1 LKITGNDSHMKHI
14 ILGTAGHVD
23 HGKTALIKVITD
35 VDTDRLKEEKERGI
49 TIELG
54 FAPLTL
60 KSGQKVGII
69 DVPGHEKFV
78 KNMVAGAGGIDVV
91 IMVIAADE
99 GIMPQTREHL
109 DICELLA
116 IRRGIVALTKTDMVD
131 DDWLDLVTDDIKNF
145 LRGTFLEDSPVI
157 PLSSVTGSG
166 ITEFLDELNKVV
178 ETAEEHTISTF
189 FRLPVDRVFTMKG
202 FGTVVTGTL
211 ISGKTRVGDIV
222 EILPE
227 RKKAKIRGIQVYN
240 EISDEAVAGQRTAI
254 NLQGINKAMVKRG
267 DLLAHADTFEPSN
280 RFDVLVKY
288 LPSAKGKIKDRS
300 LVRFHIGTA
309 QIISRLILLGINAIE
324 PGEEVYARM
333 YLESPVAA
341 TAGDRFVIRSYSPV
355 TTIGGGKILD
365 PLVIKRR
372 QNSKALLN
380 ELELLDRGNE
390 GERTGVILERAD
402 FDGISDRRLSA
413 RTGIAL
419 NRQKKVLEEMLSKKE
434 AILLGKETHK
444 VISSRIYKDFQ
455 KRIVL
460 EAKAYHE
467 RFPLKNGFFKEELRI
482 STGGFIDQNLFN
494 RGIRDLE
501 ADGTI
506 VVERDK
512 IRIKDHKVDLKGD
525 LEELRREIE
534 DIYLES
540 GLTPPSTKDVLARFP
555 DKKGGAAN
563 ILTVL
568 LNDKILI
575 KINEDMYF
583 HMGAIESLEE
593 RYRKLLVEEGKSS
606 PATFRDLTGLSRKY
620 TIPLMEYFDKTKLT
634 IRVGDHRVL
643 RGRNNE

>member
-1 LKITGNDSHMKHI
+1 MKHI

-23 HGKTALIKVITD
+23 HGKTALIKAITD
-35 VDTDRLKEEKERGI
+35 IDTDRLKEEKERGI

-60 KSGQKVGII
+60 KSGQKVGIV

-109 DICELLA
+109 EICELLA
-116 IRRGIVALTKTDMVD
+116 IRRGIVALTKTDMID
-131 DDWLDLVTDDIKNF
+131 DEWLDLVMDDIKNF
-145 LRGTFLEDSPVI
+145 LQGTFLQDSPVI

-178 ETAEEHTISTF
+178 ETAEEHTLSTF

-211 ISGKTRVGDIV
+211 ISGKTRVGDTV

-240 EISDEAVAGQRTAI
+240 ETSDEAVAGQRTAI
-254 NLQGINKAMVKRG
+254 NLQGINKAMIKRG
-267 DLLAHADTFEPSN
+267 DLLAHVDTFEPSN
-280 RFDVLVKY
+280 RFDVFVKY

-309 QIISRLILLGINAIE
+309 QIISRLILLGKNAIE

-341 TAGDRFVIRSYSPV
+341 VAGDRFVIRSYSPV

-365 PLVIKRR
+365 PLVIKKR

-390 GERTGVILERAD
+390 RERTGVILERAD
-402 FDGISDRRLSA
+402 FDGISDRSLSV
-413 RTGIAL
+413 RTGITF
-419 NRQKKVLEEMLSKKE
+419 NWQKKVLEEMFSKKE
-434 AILLGKETHK
+434 AILLEKETHK

-467 RFPLKNGFFKEELRI
+467 RFPLKDGFFKEELRI

-494 RGIRDLE
+494 RAIRELE
-501 ADGTI
+501 DDGKI
-506 VVERDK
+506 VVEKEK
-512 IRIKDHKVDLKGD
+512 IRLKGHRVDLKGG
-525 LEELRREIE
+525 LKELRKEIE
-534 DIYLES
+534 DIYREAD
-540 GLTPPSTKDVLARFP
+540 LTPPSTKDVLARFP
-555 DKKGGAAN
+555 DKKGEASN

-568 LNDKILI
+568 LNDKILV
-575 KINEDMYF
+575 KVNEDMHF
-583 HMGAIESLEE
+583 HSKAMEE
-593 RYRKLLVEEGKSS
+593 LRKRYRTLLTEEGKSS
-606 PATFRDLTGLSRKY
+606 PASFRDLTGLSRKY
-620 TIPLMEYFDKTKLT
+620 IIPLIEYFDKTKLT
-634 IRVGDHRVL
+634 MRIGDHRVL
-643 RGRNNE
+643 RRRNNG

>member
-1 LKITGNDSHMKHI
+1 MKHI

-23 HGKTALIKVITD
+23 HGKTALIKAITD
-35 VDTDRLKEEKERGI
+35 IDTDRLKEEKERGI

-60 KSGQKVGII
+60 KSGQKVGIV

-109 DICELLA
+109 EICELLA

-131 DDWLDLVTDDIKNF
+131 DEWLDLVTDDIKNF
-145 LRGTFLEDSPVI
+145 LQGTFLEDSPVI

-211 ISGKTRVGDIV
+211 ISGKTRVGDTV

-240 EISDEAVAGQRTAI
+240 ETSDEAVAGQRTAI
-254 NLQGINKAMVKRG
+254 NLQGINKAMIKRG

-280 RFDVLVKY
+280 RFDVLIKY

-309 QIISRLILLGINAIE
+309 QIISRLILLGKNAIE

-365 PLVIKRR
+365 PLVIKKR
-372 QNSKALLN
+372 QDSKALLN

-390 GERTGVILERAD
+390 KERTGVILERAD
-402 FDGISDRRLSA
+402 FDGISDRSLSV
-413 RTGIAL
+413 RTGIAF
-419 NRQKKVLEEMLSKKE
+419 NWQKRVLEEMFSKKE
-434 AILLGKETHK
+434 AILLEKETHK

-467 RFPLKNGFFKEELRI
+467 RFPLKDGFFKEELRI
-482 STGGFIDQNLFN
+482 STGGFIDQTLFN
-494 RGIRDLE
+494 RAIRDLE
-501 ADGTI
+501 ADGEI
-506 VVERDK
+506 VVEKEK
-512 IRIKDHKVDLKGD
+512 IRLKGHRVDLKGG
-525 LEELRREIE
+525 LKELRKEIE
-534 DIYLES
+534 ALYLES

-555 DKKGGAAN
+555 DKKGEAGN

-568 LNDKILI
+568 LNDKILV
-575 KINEDMYF
+575 KVNEDMCF
-583 HMGAIESLEE
+583 HSKVMEELRE
-593 RYRKLLVEEGKSS
+593 RYSTLLTEKGKSS
-606 PATFRDLTGLSRKY
+606 PASFRDLTGLSRKY
-620 TIPLMEYFDKTKLT
+620 IIPLMEYFDKTKLT
-634 IRVGDHRVL
+634 IRIGDHRVL
-643 RGRNNE
+643 RGKNSA